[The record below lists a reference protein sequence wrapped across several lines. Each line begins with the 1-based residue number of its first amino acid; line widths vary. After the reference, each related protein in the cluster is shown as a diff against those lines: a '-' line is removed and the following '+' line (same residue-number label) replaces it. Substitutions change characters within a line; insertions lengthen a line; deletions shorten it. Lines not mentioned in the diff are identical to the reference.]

1 MTEQEY
7 KAMSIREFTKAAA
20 IYDSGHAGLYEM
32 CKDDYPPVLEE
43 LKQYPF
49 QTLLDVGCGT
59 GPMIELLLKKFPDK
73 HCTGID
79 LTTRMIEAAQAK
91 NLANAKFL
99 VGDSE
104 HLPFEAGAFDV
115 VICTNSFHHDPNPQ
129 AFMQEAA
136 RAEGRRQAYLAG
148 LHKQPLRPVAD
159 EPHRDAAGP
168 SLRAWR
174 RENPQLQRSA
184 GTVRR
189 GRIEGAEAG
198 AAERLPAAPCG
209 GETRTAVRRQAQLCR
224 GAELRPRRGTTET
237 KAGHHPKRAAPCLFT
252 LPDGSIHHGVRGGVA
267 FQRVLLHLDAEV
279 GEFGIAGGGEL
290 ALGRRGNL
298 QPVARGEGNLFAVDH
313 DVALAGENAVD
324 LLVFLMGVNKRN
336 ARTCRQGV
344 QADFGTGQ
352 SERVVQ
358 LRPIFLCDR
367 RFRIVCH
374 CAYLHFDGLVG
385 QCFIA

>member
-59 GPMIELLLKKFPDK
+59 GPMIELLLKEFPDK

-79 LTTRMIEAAQAK
+79 LTPCMIEAAQAK
-91 NLANAKFL
+91 HLANAKFL

-104 HLPFEAGAFDV
+104 HLPFEAGAFDA
-115 VICTNSFHHDPNPQ
+115 VICTNSFHHYPNPQ

-136 RAEGRRQAYLAG
+136 RAEG
-148 LHKQPLRPVAD
+148 
-159 EPHRDAAGP
+159 
-168 SLRAWR
+168 
-174 RENPQLQRSA
+174 
-184 GTVRR
+184 
-189 GRIEGAEAG
+189 
-198 AAERLPAAPCG
+198 
-209 GETRTAVRRQAQLCR
+209 RRQAQLCR

-252 LPDGSIHHGVRGGVA
+252 LPDGSIHHGIRGGVA

>member
-59 GPMIELLLKKFPDK
+59 GPMIELLLKEFSDK

-79 LTTRMIEAAQAK
+79 LTLRMIEAAQAK
-91 NLANAKFL
+91 NLADASFL

-136 RAEGRRQAYLAG
+136 RAEG
-148 LHKQPLRPVAD
+148 
-159 EPHRDAAGP
+159 
-168 SLRAWR
+168 
-174 RENPQLQRSA
+174 
-184 GTVRR
+184 
-189 GRIEGAEAG
+189 
-198 AAERLPAAPCG
+198 
-209 GETRTAVRRQAQLCR
+209 RRQAQLCR

>member
-1 MTEQEY
+1 MSEQEY
-7 KAMSIREFTKAAA
+7 KAMSIREFTKAAE

-43 LKQYPF
+43 LNRYPF

-59 GPMIELLLKKFPDK
+59 GPMIELLLREFPDK

-91 NLANAKFL
+91 HLANASFL

-136 RAEGRRQAYLAG
+136 RAEGRRQA
-148 LHKQPLRPVAD
+148 
-159 EPHRDAAGP
+159 
-168 SLRAWR
+168 
-174 RENPQLQRSA
+174 
-184 GTVRR
+184 
-189 GRIEGAEAG
+189 
-198 AAERLPAAPCG
+198 
-209 GETRTAVRRQAQLCR
+209 QLCR
-224 GAELRPRRGTTET
+224 GAEMRPRRGTTET
-237 KAGHHPKRAAPCLFT
+237 KAEHHPKRAAPCLFT